1 MQMNYSE
8 LPNDRL
14 SLNRWV
20 QNTLGA
26 SPGGNEE
33 NRPSM
38 GNLSG
43 QDWRQLIQTN
53 PVAAKQAAD
62 MASAARD
69 SGGAPMMNY
78 QNEINR
84 LKQQGISF
92 DAPAPP
98 AGTPPIVNAP
108 PNFDELFPNQN
119 LGLPNVGDR
128 YGFLDFL
135 RQGGGQPGG
144 GYTGAGQ
151 DVPGYTQVRSG
162 PPPDMSMSGKQPYF
176 TGGNGITGS
185 PGYQDYDQQA
195 PPLPE
200 GMTRTMGPGFGGTL
214 GGRGPYTQVRSDG
227 MPGGGQGGMQFLK
240 VLQQLMSSL
249 GGRDFNPNAMQGM
262 M

>member
-38 GNLSG
+38 GNLTG

-53 PVAAKQAAD
+53 PMAAKQAAD
-62 MASAARD
+62 MANAARD

-92 DAPAPP
+92 DTPVPPAESAPP
-98 AGTPPIVNAP
+98 VVNAP

-119 LGLPNVGDR
+119 LGMPNVGDR

-135 RQGGGQPGG
+135 RQSDQGGPFQMSRSDGQPGG
-144 GYTGAGQ
+144 DPFGMSMNATDPYYTGTAQG
-151 DVPGYTQVRSG
+151 
-162 PPPDMSMSGKQPYF
+162 
-176 TGGNGITGS
+176 
-185 PGYQDYDQQA
+185 
-195 PPLPE
+195 
-200 GMTRTMGPGFGGTL
+200 
-214 GGRGPYTQVRSDG
+214 
-227 MPGGGQGGMQFLK
+227 PGGGGMTQGGGMPQFLK

-249 GGRDFNPNAMQGM
+249 GGGDFNPNAMQGM

>member
-1 MQMNYSE
+1 MQMNYAE

-14 SLNRWV
+14 SLNRWIK
-20 QNTLGA
+20 NTLGA

-53 PVAAKQAAD
+53 PMAAKQAAD
-62 MASAARD
+62 MANAARD

-92 DAPAPP
+92 DEPAPP
-98 AGTPPIVNAP
+98 PEIAPPVVNAP
-108 PNFDELFPNQN
+108 PNFGEMFPNQN
-119 LGLPNVGDR
+119 LGFPNVGDR

-135 RQGGGQPGG
+135 KPGGGGQGGGPFQRQVIDNGPQDWGQPGG
-144 GYTGAGQ
+144 GGPFQMSRSDSPPGGSYGMSMNADDPYYTGTATGQ
-151 DVPGYTQVRSG
+151 GGGGLVAPGYTQ
-162 PPPDMSMSGKQPYF
+162 
-176 TGGNGITGS
+176 
-185 PGYQDYDQQA
+185 A
-195 PPLPE
+195 
-200 GMTRTMGPGFGGTL
+200 
-214 GGRGPYTQVRSDG
+214 RSDSPQGGG
-227 MPGGGQGGMQFLK
+227 MPPQFLK
-240 VLQQLMSSL
+240 VLQQLMSRL
-249 GGRDFNPNAMQGM
+249 RGGEFNPNAIPGM